1 MNYRCDWADYMNFI
15 YVFRICFI
23 NVDIVYIH
31 GKFYVNAIIELVRPG
46 VVYQYDSSMIVLL
59 DRNSIILQFRLEIL
73 RLRRVLFGLTYNIL
87 KNVLYFYQIFALH

>member
-1 MNYRCDWADYMNFI
+1 MNFI
-15 YVFRICFI
+15 YVFRICLI

-46 VVYQYDSSMIVLL
+46 VVYQYDSSMIVPL

-87 KNVLYFYQIFALH
+87 KDVLYFYQIFALH